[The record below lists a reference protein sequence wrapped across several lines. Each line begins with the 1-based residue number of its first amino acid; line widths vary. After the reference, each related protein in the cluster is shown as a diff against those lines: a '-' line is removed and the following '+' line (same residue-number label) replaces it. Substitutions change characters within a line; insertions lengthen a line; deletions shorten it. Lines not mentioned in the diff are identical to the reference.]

1 MHPHFMRWW
10 SRHGADHAYGLA
22 GCGSGP
28 SPEFHGRRRR
38 HSRHG
43 HDHHDDPPWGT
54 FFSHGF
60 DGDHGSSAFGVRRP
74 LRYLAHKLELDE
86 DQVAELAAI
95 LGDLKTERAQAEV
108 DDRRA
113 TGALADAVAGDTLDP
128 ERLADGGGLRVK
140 SAERLRDA
148 VSNALGRIHAL
159 LHPEQRRRLAYLIR
173 TGTLRV

>member
-10 SRHGADHAYGLA
+10 SRHGAAHAYGYA

-28 SPEFHGRRRR
+28 EPERSHGRRR
-38 HSRHG
+38 SRHR
-43 HDHHDDPPWGT
+43 HDHREDDSPWGT
-54 FFSHGF
+54 FFSAGF
-60 DGDHGSSAFGVRRP
+60 ESGAFGVRRP
-74 LRYLAHKLELDE
+74 LRFLAHKLELDE

-148 VSNALGRIHAL
+148 VANALGRIHAL

-173 TGTLRV
+173 TGVLRV